1 MRCALLPGS
10 YDPITIGHLDVI
22 RRAAALFDKVTV
34 LIAHN
39 PSKNPLLCPEKRRS
53 LAEDAVKDLPN
64 AAVECFD
71 GMLIDYIAAHDKPVL
86 VKGIRNEKDFS
97 YENEMAQYNRE
108 LCIRKYGF
116 EAETLFL
123 PSLPNYC
130 AVSSTLVRTLIAS
143 GGKYD
148 DLVPN
153 AALLSEFLKF

>member
-22 RRAAALFDKVTV
+22 CRAAALFDKVTV

-39 PSKNPLLCPEKRRS
+39 SAKNTLLCSKKRLL
-53 LAEDAVKDLPN
+53 LAEDAIKAIPN
-64 AAVECFD
+64 AAAESFD

-86 VKGIRNEKDFS
+86 VKGVRNEKDFS

-108 LCIRKYGF
+108 LCRRKYGF
-116 EAETLFL
+116 EAETLLL
-123 PSLPNYC
+123 PSLSCHC

-153 AALLSEFLKF
+153 AALLREFLKS